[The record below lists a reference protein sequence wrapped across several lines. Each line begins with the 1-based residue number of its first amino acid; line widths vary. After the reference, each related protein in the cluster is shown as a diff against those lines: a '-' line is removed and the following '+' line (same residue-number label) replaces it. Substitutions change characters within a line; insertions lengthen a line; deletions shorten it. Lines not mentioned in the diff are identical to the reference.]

1 MADGRVQM
9 RQRAP
14 GHGAAV
20 ALRLRA
26 EGRDYV
32 PLLPWLAMPTL
43 VVVGDQDAFTPVAD
57 AELMHRTI
65 RTSTLVVIK
74 DSGHI
79 TNLEQ
84 PEVFSQA
91 LRNFLQTVVR

>member
-1 MADGRVQM
+1 M
-9 RQRAP
+9 
-14 GHGAAV
+14 
-20 ALRLRA
+20 RA
-26 EGRDYV
+26 ERRDYV

-43 VVVGDQDAFTPVAD
+43 VVVGDQDGFTPVAD

-84 PEVFSQA
+84 PDVFNHA
-91 LRNFLQTVVR
+91 LGKFLQTVVR